1 MSVFNQAFAKVIQ
14 HEGDYVNDPA
24 DPGGETRYGISK
36 RSYPDLDIARLTLE
50 RARSIYFSDFWLRPH
65 FDQVRHA
72 PLAIKLF
79 DLGVNIGP
87 GMVIRKL
94 QQACNDLTGEVL
106 RVDGILGPKTLEEVN
121 SYPHPAALL
130 SAFKTHVGVYYL
142 SLAKAKTTARRFL
155 AGWLTRL
162 DS

>member
-1 MSVFNQAFAKVIQ
+1 MSVFSQAFAKVIQ

-65 FDQVRHA
+65 FDKVRHA

-79 DLGVNIGP
+79 DLGVNLGTGHI
-87 GMVIRKL
+87 IRRL
-94 QQACNDLTGEVL
+94 QQAVNDLTGDAL
-106 RVDGILGPKTLEEVN
+106 KVDGLLGPKTLEAVN
-121 SYPHPAALL
+121 NYPHPAALL
-130 SAFKTHVGVYYL
+130 AALKLHAGAYYL
-142 SLAKAKTTARRFL
+142 SLAKATERRFL
-155 AGWLTRL
+155 AGWLIRL